1 MNWRRIPVLYRK
13 CDSVLFWN
21 RSNMSYWRRYRR
33 RLQLEKGST
42 RRTNEPIYDV
52 EVATQFRRRFHVETT
67 SVSDVD
73 KISSP
78 RWVCSM
84 LSIFAEYIQG
94 QGIGN
99 KMQKNHFKKL
109 ILISPR
115 ELQMEIDKKRTK
127 NKKRT
132 KMEKVKR
139 TKIWRK
145 KFLLFSTVIR

>member
-1 MNWRRIPVLYRK
+1 MNWHRIPVLYQK
-13 CDSVLFWN
+13 CDSVLFWS

-52 EVATQFRRRFHVETT
+52 EVATQFRRRFHVETR
-67 SVSDVD
+67 SVPDVD
-73 KISSP
+73 KITCP
-78 RWVCSM
+78 RWACSNVIHFCWR
-84 LSIFAEYIQG
+84 LYIQG

-115 ELQMEIDKKRTK
+115 KLQMENYKWK
-127 NKKRT
+127 
-132 KMEKVKR
+132 
-139 TKIWRK
+139 
-145 KFLLFSTVIR
+145 